1 MLTSVREK
9 DVYEH
14 RKSLTLFLY
23 YFMIASAV
31 GLFSGALL
39 DFAVTKARG
48 EKKRWKCALA
58 LTGQIVVVGVI
69 FYILF
74 KLSGPKLF
82 FDDWMMNTFSGF
94 IFALTFF
101 GAQSSLS
108 ENISCVI
115 D

>member
-1 MLTSVREK
+1 MLSGVRAK

-14 RKSLTLFLY
+14 RKSLTSFLY

-31 GLFSGALL
+31 GLLSGALL
-39 DFAVTKARG
+39 DFAATKVRG
-48 EKKRWKCALA
+48 EKKRWKCALT

-82 FDDWMMNTFSGF
+82 FDDWMMSTFSGF

-101 GAQSSLS
+101 GAQTSLS
-108 ENISCVI
+108 ENINCAI
-115 D
+115 E